1 MLVTK
6 NFCGLA
12 KEMYLRNQFY
22 YYGEKPYP
30 HYQSADH
37 CIKVAWQ
44 NWLNELT
51 QLTPEYFIPSLYSAI
66 ASDSFAAPLI

>member
-1 MLVTK
+1 
-6 NFCGLA
+6 
-12 KEMYLRNQFY
+12 MYLRNQFY

-30 HYQSADH
+30 HYQSANH